1 MKIEDSVGYICEF
14 SDEETSM
21 IRQIAER
28 DKLTLENALAKAIQN
43 FNERNYNHEQR
54 RTERNPRQPQEVAQ

>member
-43 FNERNYNHEQR
+43 FLETGVQTPNLSR
-54 RTERNPRQPQEVAQ
+54 PLFPA

>member
-28 DKLTLENALAKAIQN
+28 DKLTLENAFA
-43 FNERNYNHEQR
+43 
-54 RTERNPRQPQEVAQ
+54 RQSKIF